1 MNIPT
6 IVRGSLAALCL
17 LVASACANADT
28 GSTSATGSGAPSAP
42 AAATKI
48 NYLTSFNVFGRDAYA
63 YVALEK
69 GYFRDAGFDVTIR
82 PGSGTAD
89 SLKLIASGQAD
100 FGITDLTGSI
110 VTLAGQKLP
119 VTGVAAIQQRSLTA
133 VIALEGS
140 GIAAPKD
147 LEGKKI
153 ADPPGS
159 AVKLVFPAY
168 AKAAGIDP
176 AKVTFVPA
184 PPPSLPQLLSS
195 GKVDAIGQFVVGR
208 PTIEQAAQGR
218 KAVVLPYS
226 DHVKEMYGNILT
238 TTAKMA
244 AEKPEMV
251 TKFRDALLKGLEYAV
266 DNPDES
272 GKILNKYH
280 PTQNPVT
287 AAAELKEMAA
297 FVRPSEAGVPVGALD
312 ESRLAAVITI
322 LEDAKV
328 IQPGFKPSDIVTFGL
343 APGS

>member
-1 MNIPT
+1 MST
-6 IVRGSLAALCL
+6 QSIVRGSLIALSVL
-17 LVASACANADT
+17 LTSACT
-28 GSTSATGSGAPSAP
+28 GAGTRPETGAP
-42 AAATKI
+42 AASAATTKI
-48 NYLTSFNVFGRDAYA
+48 NYLTSFNVFGRDSYA

-69 GYFRDAGFDVTIR
+69 GYFKDAGFDVAIK

-110 VTLAGQKLP
+110 VTLAGQKMP
-119 VTGVAAIQQRSLTA
+119 VTGVAAIHQRSLTA
-133 VIALEGS
+133 VIALDGA
-140 GIAAPKD
+140 GISAPKD
-147 LEGKKI
+147 LEGKKV

-184 PPPSLPQLLSS
+184 PPPSLPQLLAS
-195 GKVDAIGQFVVGR
+195 GEVDAIGQFVVGR

-226 DHVKEMYGNILT
+226 DHIKEMYGNILT
-238 TTAKMA
+238 TTVKMA
-244 AEKPEMV
+244 TEQPDLVKR
-251 TKFRDALLKGLEYAV
+251 FRDALLKGLEYAV
-266 DNPDES
+266 DHPDET
-272 GKILNKYH
+272 GEILKKYQ

-287 AAAELKEMAA
+287 AAAELREMAA
-297 FVRPSEAGVPVGALD
+297 FVRSSEAGVPVGALD
-312 ESRLAAVITI
+312 ESRVAAVIAI

-328 IQPGFKPSDIVTFGL
+328 VPPGFKPSDIVTFGL
-343 APGS
+343 TPGS